1 MSHPTPVSP
10 ESIIEPH
17 IRLIRAHKVILDH
30 DLAAIYSVSTSRF
43 NEAVSRNADRFQPD
57 FRFQLTLE
65 ELARLMVYSVRSDSD
80 RLGKQVVMN
89 NSSQNATSSR
99 RHRGRAY
106 LPWAFTEHG
115 VLMAANILRSQRAA
129 EMSVF
134 VIRTFIKIRE
144 SLAANTSI
152 LRRLAEIDQTLLIH
166 DSALNDVYQ
175 KFRPLLTPA
184 PEPEKPRIGF
194 HPDNR

>member
-1 MSHPTPVSP
+1 MTHPVPISP
-10 ESIIEPH
+10 ESSIEPH
-17 IRLIRAHKVILDH
+17 VRLIRGHKVILDH

-43 NEAVSRNADRFQPD
+43 NEAVGRNADRFPAD

-65 ELARLMVYSVRSDSD
+65 ELAKLIVVSAGPDSEKF
-80 RLGKQVVMN
+80 GMHGFTKH
-89 NSSQNATSSR
+89 SSQNAMSSR

-115 VLMAANILRSQRAA
+115 ALMAANILRSQRAS

-134 VIRTFIKIRE
+134 VIRTFIRIRE
-144 SLAANTSI
+144 SHAANTAI
-152 LRRLAEIDQTLLIH
+152 LKRLAEIDQTLLVH
-166 DSALNDVYQ
+166 DSALSDVYQ
-175 KFRPLLTPA
+175 KLRPLLTPA

-194 HPDNR
+194 HPGNR

>member
-1 MSHPTPVSP
+1 MSHSVPTSP
-10 ESIIEPH
+10 ESSIEPH
-17 IRLIRAHKVILDH
+17 VRLIRGHKVILDH

-43 NEAVSRNADRFQPD
+43 NEAVSRNADRFPAD

-65 ELARLMVYSVRSDSD
+65 ELAKLIVVSVDLD
-80 RLGKQVVMN
+80 TDKLGIHRFTN
-89 NSSQNATSSR
+89 HSSQNAMSSR

-106 LPWAFTEHG
+106 LPWAFTEYG
-115 VLMAANILRSQRAA
+115 ALMAANILRSQRAA

-152 LRRLAEIDQTLLIH
+152 LRCLAEIDQTLLVH

-175 KFRPLLTPA
+175 KLRPLLTPA
-184 PEPEKPRIGF
+184 PEAEKPRIGF
-194 HPDNR
+194 HPGNR

>member
-1 MSHPTPVSP
+1 MIHPVPISP
-10 ESIIEPH
+10 ESSIEPH
-17 IRLIRAHKVILDH
+17 VRLIRGQKVILDH

-43 NEAVSRNADRFQPD
+43 NEAVSRNADRFPTD

-65 ELARLMVYSVRSDSD
+65 ELAKLIVISVGPDTDKSVTHDFT
-80 RLGKQVVMN
+80 KH
-89 NSSQNATSSR
+89 SSQIAMSSR

-115 VLMAANILRSQRAA
+115 ALMAANILRSQRAS

-134 VIRTFIKIRE
+134 VIRTFIRIRE
-144 SLAANTSI
+144 SLAANTAI
-152 LRRLAEIDQTLLIH
+152 LKRLAEIDQTLLVH
-166 DSALNDVYQ
+166 DSALSDVYQ
-175 KFRPLLTPA
+175 KLRPLLTPA

-194 HPDNR
+194 HPGNR